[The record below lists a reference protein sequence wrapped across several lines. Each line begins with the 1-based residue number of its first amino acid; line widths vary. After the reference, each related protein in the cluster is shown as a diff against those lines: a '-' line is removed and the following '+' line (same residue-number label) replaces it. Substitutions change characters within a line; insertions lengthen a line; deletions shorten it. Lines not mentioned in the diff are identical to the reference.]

1 MLVVVS
7 ILLLT
12 GVGNMV
18 NPGIVSGT
26 GTLGS
31 NLEDTGSYSKNEG
44 CRIATLGSPHSP
56 TTQGSLEEASPDL
69 ILTTTP

>member
-12 GVGNMV
+12 GVRNMV
-18 NPGIVSGT
+18 NPAIVSGT

-31 NLEDTGSYSKNEG
+31 NLENTGSYSKNEG
-44 CRIATLGSPHSP
+44 CKIATLGSLHSP
-56 TTQGSLEEASPDL
+56 ATQSSLEEASPNL